1 MSKKTILLAAGGTGG
16 HLFPAFAVAEELIRR
31 GHDVDLITDQRGDR
45 YGTGFPAREIH
56 QVPAA
61 TLRKRS
67 LGGVASTGWTLSRG
81 VLASLRVF
89 KKIRPAV
96 LAGFGGYPTIPP
108 IVAARLRRVP
118 VLLQEQNAV
127 MGRANRLLA
136 RVASRIALTFEPT
149 KGLPA
154 AASGR
159 AVLTGTPVRNAVID
173 WSARPYR
180 DPGAEGLLELLVF
193 GGSQGARF
201 FSDTVPDALVRLPE
215 DIRSRISVVQQA
227 REEDLARV
235 EAAYRDAGIKAEV
248 ATFFQNLPERMAAAH
263 LVVARS
269 GASTVAELAIMGRPA
284 ILVPLP
290 HALDNDQLENAT
302 RAEANG
308 AAWCKVQSDL
318 SASRMAVE
326 IEELF
331 RDPGRLSSAAEAAKS
346 MGRPDAV
353 VRLADLIE
361 ELADRGG
368 QR

>member
-1 MSKKTILLAAGGTGG
+1 MDNKTILLAAGGTGG

-31 GHDVDLITDQRGDR
+31 GHTVDLITDQRGDR

-67 LGGVASTGWTLSRG
+67 IGGAASTAWTLSRG

-89 KKIRPAV
+89 SNIKPSV

-108 IVAARLRRVP
+108 IVAARLKRVP

-136 RVASRIALTFEPT
+136 RFASKIALTFEPT
-149 KGLPA
+149 KGVPSGA
-154 AASGR
+154 AKR
-159 AVLTGTPVRNAVID
+159 TQLTGTPVRNAVID
-173 WSARPYR
+173 WSARPFR
-180 DPGAEGLLELLVF
+180 KPSVDGPISLLVF

-201 FSDTVPDALVRLPE
+201 FSDAMPPALSLLPE
-215 DIRSRISVVQQA
+215 ALRTRLKVVQQA
-227 REEDLARV
+227 REEDLERV
-235 EAAYRDAGIKAEV
+235 ESAYREAGIEAEI
-248 ATFFQNLPERMAAAH
+248 ATFFQNLPERMAGSH

-302 RAEANG
+302 RAESNG
-308 AAWCKVQSDL
+308 AAWCMAQSDL
-318 SASRMAVE
+318 SPERLAAE
-326 IEELF
+326 IESLCSQPDKLEQ
-331 RDPGRLSSAAEAAKS
+331 AAEAARG

-361 ELADRGG
+361 ELADRDG
-368 QR
+368 RR